1 MCKILAEIIQL
12 YISWSSE
19 KSLFIRTNELIFLEI
34 IKVFLDGD
42 ISICIIKLVLSNYI
56 NHASHD
62 KLDQG
67 LTFNDNVSDI
77 CKKANGKS
85 HAITSITRFINL
97 AKIVF

>member
-42 ISICIIKLVLSNYI
+42 ISIFIIKLVLPNYI

-62 KLDQG
+62 KLDQR
-67 LTFNDNVSDI
+67 LTFNDNVSDV
-77 CKKANGKS
+77 CKKANGKI
-85 HAITSITRFINL
+85 HAITRIKPFINL